1 MTLTPPADPL
11 QAVTHPNPYPYY
23 AALRQCAPLIRDEAT
38 HLWVAARAQ
47 AVTAVLGDARLTV
60 RPANEPVPRAIVGQ
74 PAGEVF
80 GRLARMTE
88 GESHRAAR
96 QALIAGL
103 SFVDANAVFRSARDL
118 AIAFLERF
126 DARDAAL
133 LDALAFAL
141 PVHIVAQLAGLP
153 ADDTLEATVRQFVAC
168 LSPASSADA
177 LQHAH
182 HAARRLQHALHAL
195 TQDRAGMSPLV
206 ERIVSG
212 GLQRGDE
219 LPNALVANLLGLFS
233 QTFDATAGLIGNSV
247 VTLAQHHD
255 IGARLRLAPPSD
267 VQAFVREVARYD
279 PPVHNTRRFARERI
293 DFEGVT
299 LQAGDT
305 VLVVLAAASRDEAVY
320 EHADRFIL
328 DRAPAPL
335 IGFGSGRH
343 ACPGETI
350 ARSIAAGVVAALGAS
365 GYDFEHPALRWTY
378 RPSLNGRIPTF
389 TFIENN
395 PS

>member
-1 MTLTPPADPL
+1 DPL

-141 PVHIVAQLAGLP
+141 PVHIVAQL
-153 ADDTLEATVRQFVAC
+153 
-168 LSPASSADA
+168 
-177 LQHAH
+177 
-182 HAARRLQHALHAL
+182 
-195 TQDRAGMSPLV
+195 
-206 ERIVSG
+206 
-212 GLQRGDE
+212 
-219 LPNALVANLLGLFS
+219 
-233 QTFDATAGLIGNSV
+233 
-247 VTLAQHHD
+247 
-255 IGARLRLAPPSD
+255 
-267 VQAFVREVARYD
+267 
-279 PPVHNTRRFARERI
+279 
-293 DFEGVT
+293 
-299 LQAGDT
+299 
-305 VLVVLAAASRDEAVY
+305 
-320 EHADRFIL
+320 
-328 DRAPAPL
+328 
-335 IGFGSGRH
+335 
-343 ACPGETI
+343 
-350 ARSIAAGVVAALGAS
+350 
-365 GYDFEHPALRWTY
+365 
-378 RPSLNGRIPTF
+378 
-389 TFIENN
+389 
-395 PS
+395 

>member
-1 MTLTPPADPL
+1 MKHTPPADPL

-38 HLWVAARAQ
+38 HLLIAARAH
-47 AVTAVLGDARLTV
+47 VVGAVLDDERLTV

-74 PAGEVF
+74 PAGDVF

-88 GESHRAAR
+88 GDSHRVAR

-103 SFVDANAVFRSARDL
+103 SSVDADAVFRSARDL
-118 AIAFLERF
+118 ATAFIERF
-126 DARDAAL
+126 DTRDAAL
-133 LDALAFAL
+133 LDVLAFAL
-141 PVHIVAQLAGLP
+141 PVRVVAQLAGLP
-153 ADDTLEATVRQFVAC
+153 ADNTLEATVRQFVAC
-168 LSPASSADA
+168 LSPASSAEA
-177 LQHAH
+177 LHNAH
-182 HAARRLQHALHAL
+182 HAARRLQHALHVL

-212 GLQRGDE
+212 GLPCGDE

-255 IGARLRLAPPSD
+255 IGARLRTAPPPE
-267 VQAFVREVARYD
+267 VQAFVREVARFD

-293 DFEGVT
+293 DLEGVT

-320 EHADRFIL
+320 KDADRFIL
-328 DRAPAPL
+328 DRPPAPL
-335 IGFGSGRH
+335 MGFGSGRH

-365 GYDFEHPALRWTY
+365 GYDFERPSLRWTY